1 LLASIS
7 AGGTPLPPAAAF
19 GRAGSENEASDYS
32 LLVCKAAGAGSH
44 VRQTR
49 CELGLNANDD
59 PPGLPVRAD
68 TRSTGPGRHQVYRSG
83 SGKGGPDRPRQDSG
97 DANHAAPDGRC
108 ERASAAA
115 RVDSRERHTLT
126 DGLQPRNKIDRASG
140 IGEHVWPAV

>member
-7 AGGTPLPPAAAF
+7 ARGRPLPPAAAF

-32 LLVCKAAGAGSH
+32 LLVRKAAGAGSH
-44 VRQTR
+44 VRQTW

-68 TRSTGPGRHQVYRSG
+68 TRSTGAGRHQAYRSGQTSVYRSG

-115 RVDSRERHTLT
+115 RVDSRERDIHSQTAY
-126 DGLQPRNKIDRASG
+126 N
-140 IGEHVWPAV
+140 HVIK